1 MHDAGLLAAIDIGS
15 NSCLLEIGRATDG
28 RIVQQTCRKET
39 IRLGGALDAQGR
51 LSTEA
56 MERGWACLERFA
68 ALIATL
74 PRRQVRAVGTQTL
87 REATNRD
94 IFLARGSA
102 ILGTP
107 IEVIN
112 GEEEARLIYQ
122 GVSRLLP
129 PSPYRRL
136 VIDIGGRSTELC
148 LGRGFEA
155 QVTRSVELGSVAW
168 ALRYFPDGGLR
179 PEQFAL
185 AQAGALAALHAVAA
199 EFAPAHWDLA
209 YGASGTA
216 GAISKVLAAQGR
228 HAPGLISRQGLDWLQ
243 ARLEQLGHSRQV
255 HLAGLREELRPVIGG
270 GVSVMRAVFQ
280 LLEIEEMRVTQ
291 GALRHGLLY
300 GLLQA
305 CQQRPLAAASAGGS
319 SSRSTS
325 GQAVPGKD
333 RH

>member
-15 NSCLLEIGRATDG
+15 NSCLLEIGRVADG
-28 RIVQQTCRKET
+28 RIVPQTCRKET

-68 ALIATL
+68 ALIVTL
-74 PRRQVRAVGTQTL
+74 PRSQVRAVGTQTL

-94 IFLARGSA
+94 VFLARGSA

-107 IEVIN
+107 IEVIA

-129 PSPYRRL
+129 PSPCRRL

-148 LGRGFEA
+148 LGLGFTA

-179 PEQFAL
+179 AEQFAV
-185 AQAGALAALHAVAA
+185 AQASARAALHAVAD

-216 GAISKVLAAQGR
+216 GAISKVLAAQGQP
-228 HAPGLISRQGLDWLQ
+228 PGLISRQGLDWLQ
-243 ARLEQLGHSRQV
+243 AQLERLGHSSQV
-255 HLAGLREELRPVIGG
+255 HLPGLREELRPVIGG

-300 GLLQA
+300 GLLQG
-305 CQQRPLAAASAGGS
+305 PLPASGA
-319 SSRSTS
+319 
-325 GQAVPGKD
+325 
-333 RH
+333 

>member
-1 MHDAGLLAAIDIGS
+1 MQDAGLLAAIDIGS
-15 NSCLLEIGRATDG
+15 NSCLLEIGRVAEG
-28 RIVQQTCRKET
+28 RIVPQTYRKET

-51 LSTEA
+51 LSAEG

-68 ALIATL
+68 ALIAAL
-74 PRRQVRAVGTQTL
+74 PRSQVRAVGTQTL

-107 IEVIN
+107 IEVID

-122 GVSRLLP
+122 GVARLLP
-129 PSPYRRL
+129 PSPRRRL

-148 LGRGFEA
+148 LGQGLQAR
-155 QVTRSVELGSVAW
+155 VTRSVELGSVAW

-179 PEQFAL
+179 PEQFAA
-185 AQAGALAALHAVAA
+185 AQASACAALQAVAA
-199 EFAPAHWDLA
+199 EFVPAHWDLA

-228 HAPGLISRQGLDWLQ
+228 HGPGLISRQGLDWLQ
-243 ARLEQLGHSRQV
+243 AHLAQLGHSSQV
-255 HLAGLREELRPVIGG
+255 HLPGLREDLRPVIGG
-270 GVSVMRAVFQ
+270 GVSVMRAAFQ
-280 LLEIEEMRVTQ
+280 LLAIEEMRVTQ

-300 GLLQA
+300 GLL
-305 CQQRPLAAASAGGS
+305 PASGN
-319 SSRSTS
+319 
-325 GQAVPGKD
+325 
-333 RH
+333 